1 MPRQIR
7 CIIPKIA
14 HHAMQRGNNRRQI
27 FFNNKDKDHFCHN
40 LKKYS
45 NEYKTRIG
53 AYCLMDNHL
62 HLLLYPDKEEGLIK
76 FMKSINQYYTQYI
89 NRKYKR
95 SGKLWENRYK
105 LHLVDPDYEWVVAR
119 YIELNPVR
127 ARMITNPTD
136 YHYSSAKKHLKGEKD
151 SIVSKDIIEGK
162 ERDYLEFI
170 KEEIK
175 ERELKQIRDTLKQGK
190 VLGSDKFIS
199 KVEKRFGGTFRI
211 RGVGRPVKIN

>member
-1 MPRQIR
+1 
-7 CIIPKIA
+7 
-14 HHAMQRGNNRRQI
+14 
-27 FFNNKDKDHFCHN
+27 
-40 LKKYS
+40 
-45 NEYKTRIG
+45 
-53 AYCLMDNHL
+53 
-62 HLLLYPDKEEGLIK
+62 
-76 FMKSINQYYTQYI
+76 MKSINQYYTQYI